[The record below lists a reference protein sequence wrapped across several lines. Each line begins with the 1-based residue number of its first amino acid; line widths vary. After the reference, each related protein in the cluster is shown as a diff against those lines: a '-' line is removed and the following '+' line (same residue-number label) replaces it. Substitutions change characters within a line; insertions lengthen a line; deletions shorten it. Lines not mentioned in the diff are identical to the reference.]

1 MAGDWIKM
9 RTLLPGDPRVVAM
22 ANHLAL
28 DPDFMQW
35 LTDPV
40 RQSCKESAYEHVTP
54 SVTRCVTVTG
64 LLKVWGMVMEL
75 CKRDGERDARVTHCS
90 LFTLDEIADVPG
102 FGAAM
107 ASVEWVVEDGNSLIF
122 PNFLEENSSAEERK
136 KEQARVRKQ
145 RQRTRDKERDMV
157 RDTQR
162 DIKRDSHAKC
172 HAREENI
179 REDKNLTTTPPL
191 PPPPKPSS
199 VPKHEQEPEYQ
210 HLPKAFFKKIELL
223 FDNEIA
229 FAWRGHQTRL
239 LKDQVKRLGEET
251 VLRVIREAAKG
262 IGGPGVNDR
271 ATYLLRIVERYAPA
285 VAAAQDE
292 HWGRV
297 KCVCG
302 TTHKILMPIQQRKL
316 YWSVRGKELAIK
328 CGCGESVP
336 TGKRVPD
343 SYDVTELRDMPTD
356 IEKALS
362 V

>member
-1 MAGDWIKM
+1 MAGDWIKIESVM
-9 RTLLPGDPRVVAM
+9 PDKPEVGVIAEELGIDHDAVIGKLVRFWIWADQQSVDG
-22 ANHLAL
+22 NAL
-28 DPDFMQW
+28 
-35 LTDPV
+35 
-40 RQSCKESAYEHVTP
+40 
-54 SVTRCVTVTG
+54 SVTKA
-64 LLKVWGMVMEL
+64 LL
-75 CKRDGERDARVTHCS
+75 DRVTFCTG
-90 LFTLDEIADVPG
+90 FTLAMEKSGWLVREKDG
-102 FGAAM
+102 FT
-107 ASVEWVVEDGNSLIF
+107 I
-122 PNFLEENSSAEERK
+122 PNFTVHNGKSAKKRALTNDRVKRK
-136 KEQARVRKQ
+136 RNAQSVTKALPE
-145 RQRTRDKERDMV
+145 
-157 RDTQR
+157 
-162 DIKRDSHAKC
+162 KR
-172 HAREENI
+172 REENI
-179 REDKNLTTTPPL
+179 KTTTPPL
-191 PPPPKPSS
+191 PPPPEPSS
-199 VPKHEQEPEYQ
+199 VPKQVQDPEYQ
-210 HLPKAFFKKIELL
+210 HLPRAFFKKIELL
-223 FDNEIA
+223 FDNEIV

-271 ATYLLRIVERYAPA
+271 ATYLLRIVERYDPA

-343 SYDVTELRDMPTD
+343 SYDVTELRDMPT
-356 IEKALS
+356 EVERALS

>member
-1 MAGDWIKM
+1 MAGDWIKIESVM
-9 RTLLPGDPRVVAM
+9 PDKPEVGVIAEELGIDHDAVIGKLVRFWIWADQQSVDG
-22 ANHLAL
+22 NAL
-28 DPDFMQW
+28 
-35 LTDPV
+35 
-40 RQSCKESAYEHVTP
+40 
-54 SVTRCVTVTG
+54 SVTKA
-64 LLKVWGMVMEL
+64 LL
-75 CKRDGERDARVTHCS
+75 DRVTFCTG
-90 LFTLDEIADVPG
+90 FTLAMEKSGWLVREKDG
-102 FGAAM
+102 FT
-107 ASVEWVVEDGNSLIF
+107 I
-122 PNFLEENSSAEERK
+122 PNFTVHNGKSAKKRALTNDRVKRK
-136 KEQARVRKQ
+136 RNAQSVTKALPE
-145 RQRTRDKERDMV
+145 
-157 RDTQR
+157 
-162 DIKRDSHAKC
+162 KR
-172 HAREENI
+172 REENI
-179 REDKNLTTTPPL
+179 KTTTPPL

-210 HLPKAFFKKIELL
+210 HLPKAFFRKIELL
-223 FDNEIA
+223 FDDQVV

-271 ATYLLRIVERYAPA
+271 ATYLLRIVERYDPA

-343 SYDVTELRDMPTD
+343 SYDVTELRDMPTEV
-356 IEKALS
+356 EKALS

>member
-1 MAGDWIKM
+1 MAGDWIKIESVM
-9 RTLLPGDPRVVAM
+9 PDKPEVGVIAEELGIDHDAVIGKLVRFWIWADQQSVDG
-22 ANHLAL
+22 NAL
-28 DPDFMQW
+28 
-35 LTDPV
+35 
-40 RQSCKESAYEHVTP
+40 
-54 SVTRCVTVTG
+54 SVTKALLDRVTFCTG
-64 LLKVWGMVMEL
+64 FTLAMEKSGWLVME
-75 CKRDGERDARVTHCS
+75 KDG
-90 LFTLDEIADVPG
+90 FTI
-102 FGAAM
+102 
-107 ASVEWVVEDGNSLIF
+107 
-122 PNFLEENSSAEERK
+122 PNFTVHNGKSAKKRALTNDRVKRK
-136 KEQARVRKQ
+136 RNAQSVTKALPE
-145 RQRTRDKERDMV
+145 
-157 RDTQR
+157 
-162 DIKRDSHAKC
+162 KR
-172 HAREENI
+172 REENI
-179 REDKNLTTTPPL
+179 KTTTPPL
-191 PPPPKPSS
+191 PPPPEPSS

-239 LKDQVKRLGEET
+239 LKDQVERLGEET

-271 ATYLLRIVERYAPA
+271 ATYLLRIVERYDPA

-343 SYDVTELRDMPTD
+343 SYDVTELRDMPTEV
-356 IEKALS
+356 EKALS